1 MTRPATATL
10 GALFAPLIITAIYL
24 SLSRWP
30 ERWFTAGSDRVALAI
45 AIMVGLIALW
55 SLPLKVWHRVVAS
68 LLYVPAMG
76 ALLVL
81 SALLFV
87 CGMFGDCL

>member
-1 MTRPATATL
+1 MTRPAIASL
-10 GALFAPLIITAIYL
+10 MALFAPLLIIGIYL

-30 ERWFTAGSDRVALAI
+30 ERWFTAGSDNLALVVAVLA
-45 AIMVGLIALW
+45 GLIGLW
-55 SLPLKVWHRVVAS
+55 WFPLKVWHRVVAS
-68 LLYVPAMG
+68 LLYVPVMG
-76 ALLVL
+76 ALLFL